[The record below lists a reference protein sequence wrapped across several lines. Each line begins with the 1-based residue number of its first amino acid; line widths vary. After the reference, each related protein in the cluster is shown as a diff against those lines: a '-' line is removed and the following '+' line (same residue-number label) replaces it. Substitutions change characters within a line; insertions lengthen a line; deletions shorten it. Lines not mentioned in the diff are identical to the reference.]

1 MLQIYLQP
9 AKPLLE
15 DGVLLLIRTPL
26 IPQFQPCLGEKEL
39 LGADSPSVA
48 CFLLTACYGPSV
60 PRGLLG

>member
-1 MLQIYLQP
+1 MLVYLQP

-15 DGVLLLIRTPL
+15 DDVLLLIRTPL
-26 IPQFQPCLGEKEL
+26 VHQSQPCLGEKEL
-39 LGADSPSVA
+39 LGAVSSSVA